1 MEQRTGRLY
10 IVADTLSRLP
20 IKDTKDLEAYWKLC
34 SVDFDGEMNQSC
46 HGETWL
52 RKVNIVHAHIDSQ
65 EIEILNEG
73 GKTKK
78 FFAAAEFSK
87 TQIEDETIATLIQL
101 KKKIIALATSEKS
114 KASNNVRR
122 FLRDTEKMTLSDD
135 DVLYRHTTDKQQ
147 LVLLKK
153 LIPLVFTELQ
163 VKMRHL
169 AQDLTEEETDSTGQ
183 RWKMMW
189 GILYRRFAAVLK
201 AKSHT

>member
-1 MEQRTGRLY
+1 
-10 IVADTLSRLP
+10 
-20 IKDTKDLEAYWKLC
+20 
-34 SVDFDGEMNQSC
+34 MNQSC
-46 HGETWL
+46 HGETWF

-87 TQIEDETIATLIQL
+87 TQIEDKTIATLIQL

-114 KASNNVRR
+114 KASKNVRR

-169 AQDLTEEETDSTGQ
+169 AQDLTEETDSTGQ
-183 RWKMMW
+183 RWKMM
-189 GILYRRFAAVLK
+189 
-201 AKSHT
+201 